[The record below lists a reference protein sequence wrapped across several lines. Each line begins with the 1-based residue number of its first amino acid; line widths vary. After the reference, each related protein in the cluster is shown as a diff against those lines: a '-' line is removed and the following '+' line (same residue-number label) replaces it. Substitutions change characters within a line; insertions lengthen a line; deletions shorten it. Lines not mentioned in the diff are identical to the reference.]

1 MSGSHTPWT
10 PKAGSARTPRPA
22 SPVRPDREISPLSD
36 PGSPSMA
43 VSDEQAATVA
53 SNRKPEGSGRRGP
66 KPTASS
72 KIKSEKLTS
81 GRVSRPGRRKRGNSN
96 ASSMMGSESRSQSLA
111 SFASDSRAER
121 ASTTRK
127 VKNEPPSTPVPLP
140 SDNDQQRSSGL
151 RRGRGNTVA
160 SQIDA
165 NRSTMKR
172 KRDSTHEISP
182 SPSLP
187 MPRRPSSRL
196 RPRPETV
203 DPNLV
208 SVTKNFARLTGTVMN
223 DVTTHK
229 YAGIFA
235 KPLSEREAPGYKDL
249 IYRPQDLKSIKT
261 AIGRGSRAAN
271 AAIEELAGGE
281 DGAGAETPSKG
292 SGSASAPPG
301 GMTLLKKTDELA
313 PPKGIVNSSQLEM
326 ELMRM
331 FANAVMFNP
340 LPANERGFGQRFRM
354 QRVDGQDAVENDGTR
369 QGDEEGGKGYSYV
382 QVEEGGIIADT
393 RDMFEHVEK
402 SVGDWRSAELG
413 LGENTLPRSST
424 GIGLR
429 GGSISSALGEDN
441 EGLSDI
447 DGNKAEAGTSRKR
460 RRVEA

>member
-1 MSGSHTPWT
+1 
-10 PKAGSARTPRPA
+10 
-22 SPVRPDREISPLSD
+22 
-36 PGSPSMA
+36 
-43 VSDEQAATVA
+43 
-53 SNRKPEGSGRRGP
+53 
-66 KPTASS
+66 
-72 KIKSEKLTS
+72 
-81 GRVSRPGRRKRGNSN
+81 
-96 ASSMMGSESRSQSLA
+96 
-111 SFASDSRAER
+111 
-121 ASTTRK
+121 
-127 VKNEPPSTPVPLP
+127 
-140 SDNDQQRSSGL
+140 
-151 RRGRGNTVA
+151 
-160 SQIDA
+160 
-165 NRSTMKR
+165 
-172 KRDSTHEISP
+172 
-182 SPSLP
+182 
-187 MPRRPSSRL
+187 
-196 RPRPETV
+196 
-203 DPNLV
+203 
-208 SVTKNFARLTGTVMN
+208 MN

-413 LGENTLPRSST
+413 LGENALPRSST